1 MPTSR
6 RFRRLAVS
14 VIVLAAAVGP
24 WRPAWLASD
33 VVATAQPA
41 AKVDFATQI
50 EPILREQC
58 YECHGEKKGR
68 GKLRLHVRDLALKG
82 GATGPLLVPGDSA
95 KSYIVQRL
103 LGEGGEDQMPLDKDP
118 LSAEQTAL
126 IRTWI
131 DQGAEWPA
139 TPGAASRRDAD
150 GGGTLGVREAEEG
163 RAAGRVQRSLGTH
176 ARRSLRAGAARH
188 READALARGARARR
202 CCAACRST

>member
-1 MPTSR
+1 MRQRSAHGGRRGWQATS
-6 RFRRLAVS
+6 
-14 VIVLAAAVGP
+14 
-24 WRPAWLASD
+24 WLPPNR
-33 VVATAQPA
+33 Q

-82 GATGPLLVPGDSA
+82 GATGPLLVAGDSA
-95 KSYIVQRL
+95 KSYMVQRL

-126 IRTWI
+126 IRAWI

-139 TPGAASRRDAD
+139 TPGA
-150 GGGTLGVREAEEG
+150 TP
-163 RAAGRVQRSLGTH
+163 
-176 ARRSLRAGAARH
+176 GAAPTQTVEEHWAYVKPR
-188 READALARGARARR
+188 RPRCLPCPTRRGLARPSIASSWHDWTPRN
-202 CCAACRST
+202 

>member
-1 MPTSR
+1 MRTSR
-6 RFRRLAVS
+6 PYRRFAVS
-14 VIVLAAAVGP
+14 LIVLAAAFGP
-24 WRPAWLASD
+24 WRPAWLPGD

-68 GKLRLHVRDLALKG
+68 GKLRLHIRDLALKG
-82 GATGPLLVPGDSA
+82 GATGPLLVPGNSA
-95 KSYIVQRL
+95 KSYLVQRL

-126 IRTWI
+126 IRAWI

-139 TPGAASRRDAD
+139 TPGATPRR
-150 GGGTLGVREAEEG
+150 R
-163 RAAGRVQRSLGTH
+163 
-176 ARRSLRAGAARH
+176 RH
-188 READALARGARARR
+188 RRWRNTGR
-202 CCAACRST
+202 T